1 MTLHLIAIGGA
12 VMHNLALAL
21 QQNGHTVSGSDDE
34 IYNPAYDRLFRA
46 GLLPSKMGWHPE
58 RLHAG
63 IDAVILGMHARTDNP
78 ELLRAQEM
86 GLKIYSY
93 PDYIYEHARNKIRVV
108 VTGSH
113 GKTST
118 TGMIMHVLYKL
129 GRDFDYLVGAQLD
142 GFDTMVRLSDA
153 PVMVIEGDEYFASPL
168 DLQPKMLRYKPN
180 IAVLT
185 GIAWDHINVFPTFE
199 AYKSQFAAL
208 LEVIEPGG
216 RLFWSADDPEIQE
229 LVAGHSSTTY
239 LKASY
244 SALPAHLKN
253 GKMALIVEGEADIPL
268 SFVGEHNLKN
278 AAAAQMVCEALG
290 IESSEFQ
297 HAIADFK
304 GAARRLQTLY
314 SGIENMAWQ
323 DFAHAPSKVKAST
336 QSIKALFPE
345 RPLLAVLELHTFSSL
360 NAAFLPQYRQSL
372 ADADEALVYY
382 SPHTLT
388 MKKMPALNPDQIA
401 TFFDHPNLRV
411 FDNAESL
418 EKHLR
423 LCKWKSKNLL
433 LMSSGTFG
441 GMDLQLLVNDVMP
454 ADS

>member
-34 IYNPAYDRLFRA
+34 IYNPAYDRLSRA
-46 GLLPSKMGWHPE
+46 GLLPPEMGWHPE

-93 PDYIYEHARNKIRVV
+93 PDYIYEHARDKIRVV

-118 TGMIMHVLYKL
+118 TGMIMHVLRKL
-129 GRDFDYLVGAQLD
+129 GRDFDYLVGAQLE

-153 PVMVIEGDEYFASPL
+153 PVMVIEGDEYFASPI
-168 DLQPKMLRYKPN
+168 DLHPKMLRYKPN

-199 AYKSQFAAL
+199 AYKKQFEAL
-208 LEVIEPGG
+208 LDVVEPGG
-216 RLFWSADDPEIQE
+216 SLFWSADDPEIQT
-229 LVAGHSSTTY
+229 LMASHACTTY
-239 LKASY
+239 LHAPY
-244 SALPAHLKN
+244 HALPAHLEK
-253 GKMALIVEGEADIPL
+253 GKMSVIVEGEKDIPL

-278 AAAAQMVCEALG
+278 AAAAKKVCETLG
-290 IESSEFQ
+290 IASSEFL
-297 HAIADFK
+297 HAIADFR
-304 GAARRLQTLY
+304 GASRRLQTLY
-314 SGIENMAWQ
+314 SGPENMAWQ

-336 QSIKALFPE
+336 RSIKALFPE
-345 RPLLAVLELHTFSSL
+345 RTLLAVLELHTFSSL
-360 NAAFLPQYRQSL
+360 NTSFLPQYHKSL
-372 ADADEALVYY
+372 QDADEALVYY
-382 SPHTLT
+382 SPHTLA
-388 MKKMPALNPDQIA
+388 MKKMPPLNPSEVA
-401 TFFDHPNLRV
+401 TFFEHPNLRV
-411 FDNAESL
+411 YESAETM
-418 EKHLR
+418 EKDLR
-423 LCKWKSKNLL
+423 SRNWKNKNLL

-441 GMDLQLLVNDVMP
+441 GMNLQSLVNDLMP

>member
-1 MTLHLIAIGGA
+1 VTLHLIAIGGA

-34 IYNPAYDRLFRA
+34 IYNPAYDRLSKA
-46 GLLPSKMGWHPE
+46 GLLPPQMGWHPE

-63 IDAVILGMHARTDNP
+63 IDAVILGMHARLDNP

-93 PDYIYEHARNKIRVV
+93 PDYIYEHARHKTRVV

-118 TGMIMHVLYKL
+118 TGMIMHVLRKL
-129 GRDFDYLVGAQLD
+129 GRDFDYLVGAQLE

-153 PVMVIEGDEYFASPL
+153 PVMIIEGDEYFASPL

-185 GIAWDHINVFPTFE
+185 GIAWDHINVFPTFD
-199 AYKSQFAAL
+199 AYKNQFAAL
-208 LEVIEPGG
+208 LDVIEPGG
-216 RLFWSADDPEIQE
+216 FLFWSADDPEIQE
-229 LVAGHSSTTY
+229 LVAGHPNYSY
-239 LKASY
+239 DKAPY
-244 SALPAHLKN
+244 QALSAHLDN
-253 GKMALIVEGEADIPL
+253 GKMALIMEGEKDIPL

-278 AAAAQMVCEALG
+278 AAAAKMVCEALG
-290 IESSEFQ
+290 IPSSPFL

-304 GAARRLQTLY
+304 GASRRLQTLY
-314 SGIENMAWQ
+314 SGYDNMAWQ

-345 RPLLAVLELHTFSSL
+345 RALAAVLELHTFSSL
-360 NAAFLPQYRQSL
+360 NASFLPQYRQSL
-372 ADADEALVYY
+372 QAADEAIVYF
-382 SPHTLT
+382 SPHTLA
-388 MKKMPALNPDQIA
+388 MKKMPALDPTEVA
-401 TFFDHPNLRV
+401 AYFDHPNIRV
-411 FDNAESL
+411 FESAEAM
-418 EKHLR
+418 EKDLR
-423 LCKWKSKNLL
+423 SRKWKNKNLL

-441 GMDLQLLVNDVMP
+441 GMNLQALVNDLMP
-454 ADS
+454 AGS